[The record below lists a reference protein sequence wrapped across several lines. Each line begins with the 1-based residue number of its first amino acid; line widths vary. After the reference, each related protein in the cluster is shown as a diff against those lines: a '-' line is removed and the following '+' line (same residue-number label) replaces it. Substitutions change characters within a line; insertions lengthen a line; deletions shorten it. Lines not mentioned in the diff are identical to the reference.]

1 MTNNDGDELTTPT
14 YDDEIPDMHAYRNP
28 PEEPEVAQVAEE
40 ATVTAQEEVVDDEE
54 NDNDTSRP
62 SIATQLAV
70 MAREFYTFG
79 VDENGETFA
88 CDNALPHVALS
99 MSNNS
104 RGGLKARLLDQWS
117 EASGGR
123 VAPGAAA
130 TDAMG
135 TLDWGARRNPVTP
148 VHMRIADHDG
158 TIYLDCA
165 DEQNRVI
172 VIDSG
177 RWRVADEDVPVVF
190 RRSTFSL
197 PYPVPEGESDLALLW
212 DHLNVDPDDRPLV
225 LGWVV
230 AALVLENVPH
240 PVLYLGGEHGTAKT
254 SAARVLQSL
263 VDPTTADT
271 RNLPSDEGVWVAT
284 VRQGWALTFDNLS
297 ELSKGMNDGLCKLS
311 TGDTIVRRILYTTD
325 EASATK
331 AYRPL
336 IITAINLTG
345 VQPDL
350 EDRMVRIE
358 LSAIPPSKRR
368 LKKEVEASWERDRSR
383 VLAGLLDLAAKVHHR
398 LPDVVTPEGFS
409 RMADFHQ
416 VVAAIDDVQ
425 GTSGA
430 DRYQDAAV
438 RAARDT
444 LAEYPL
450 ARAIVNGRRD
460 FEATTAGQILNAMAF
475 AKGDGK
481 QSWAWPDDAR
491 TASNQL
497 KGAAPS
503 MRKLGWTVEDDKG
516 KNEAGTK
523 KFTIL
528 APSRENSKAERPA
541 PSSPSDPSPQVNTIS
556 LAPSGV
562 ESIPV
567 AALSPEIVNE
577 LTEVH
582 PARDGAGL
590 ARDGSGEIALTCG
603 DGSNGDDGDG
613 SGTSV
618 AACRFCGAELTVGHA
633 AERGYCTGPECSAA
647 HVTQGQQPSR
657 SSTPTPRDVANMG
670 RRPADRSV
678 V

>member
-1 MTNNDGDELTTPT
+1 MTNNDGDELTTTT

-271 RNLPSDEGVWVAT
+271 RNLPSDEGAWVAT

-398 LPDVVTPEGFS
+398 LPDVATPEGFS

-475 AKGDGK
+475 AKGDGREG
-481 QSWAWPDDAR
+481 WGWPENAR
-491 TASNQL
+491 AASNQL
-497 KGAAPS
+497 RDAAPS
-503 MRKLGWTVEDDKG
+503 MRKLGWTVHDDMG

-523 KFTIL
+523 KYTIH
-528 APSRENSKAERPA
+528 APSRESSKAEKPA

-556 LAPSGV
+556 SARSGA
-562 ESIPV
+562 ESISV
-567 AALSPEIVNE
+567 AAVSPEIVNE
-577 LTEVH
+577 RTEAH

-590 ARDGSGEIALTCG
+590 ARDRSGEIALTSTH
-603 DGSNGDDGDG
+603 GSNGDDGDG
-613 SGTSV
+613 PGTAV

-633 AERGYCTGPECSAA
+633 AERGYCARPECSAA
-647 HVTQGQQPSR
+647 HVTQRQQPSHR
-657 SSTPTPRDVANMG
+657 STPTPLDIANMG
-670 RRPADRSV
+670 RRPADRPV

>member
-1 MTNNDGDELTTPT
+1 MNHDGDELTTS
-14 YDDEIPDMHAYRNP
+14 YSDDEIPDMHAYRSP
-28 PEEPEVAQVAEE
+28 PAEKPEVVEE
-40 ATVTAQEEVVDDEE
+40 ATVMAEEEDADEE
-54 NDNDTSRP
+54 DDNDTSRP
-62 SIATQLAV
+62 SIATQLAA

-135 TLDWGARRNPVTP
+135 TLEWGARRNAVTP
-148 VHMRIADHDG
+148 VHMRIADHEG
-158 TIYLDCA
+158 KIYLDCA
-165 DEQNRVI
+165 DEESRVV
-172 VIDSG
+172 VIHGG
-177 RWRVADEDVPVVF
+177 RWDVADGDVPVVF

-197 PYPVPEGESDLALLW
+197 PYPVPEVVGDLDLLW
-212 DHLNVDPDDRPLV
+212 NHLNVDPDDRPLV

-230 AALVLENVPH
+230 SALILENVPH

-271 RNLPSDEGVWVAT
+271 RNLPSDEGAWVAT

-311 TGDTIVRRILYTTD
+311 TGDTIVRRVLYTTD
-325 EASATK
+325 DASATK

-383 VLAGLLDLAAKVHHR
+383 VLSGLLDLAAKVHHR
-398 LPDVVTPEGFS
+398 LPDVVMPEGFS

-416 VVAAIDDVQ
+416 VVSAIDDVQ

-460 FEATTAGQILNAMAF
+460 FEATTAGQILNTMAF
-475 AKGDGK
+475 AKGDGREG
-481 QSWAWPDDAR
+481 WGWPENAR
-491 TASNQL
+491 AASNQL
-497 KGAAPS
+497 RDAAPS

-523 KFTIL
+523 KYTIF
-528 APSRENSKAERPA
+528 APSREISKAEEPA
-541 PSSPSDPSPQVNTIS
+541 PSSPSDPSAHVNAIS
-556 LAPSGV
+556 SAPSGV

-567 AALSPEIVNE
+567 AALSPETVNE
-577 LTEVH
+577 TTVVH
-582 PARDGAGL
+582 PVQDGAGL
-590 ARDGSGEIALTCG
+590 VRDGSGEIALTSG
-603 DGSNGDDGDG
+603 HGSNRDDRGG
-613 SGTSV
+613 LGTSSLP
-618 AACRFCGAELTVGHA
+618 CNG
-633 AERGYCTGPECSAA
+633 
-647 HVTQGQQPSR
+647 
-657 SSTPTPRDVANMG
+657 STPTPLDVANM
-670 RRPADRSV
+670 RRRSADPLAC
-678 V
+678 

>member
-1 MTNNDGDELTTPT
+1 MTNGDRDELTTACSG
-14 YDDEIPDMHAYRNP
+14 DDVPDMRAYRHP
-28 PEEPEVAQVAEE
+28 PEDLEVTQVAEE
-40 ATVTAQEEVVDDEE
+40 ETVIAGEEIIDEE
-54 NDNDTSRP
+54 DDNNTSRP
-62 SIATQLAV
+62 SIATQLAA

-79 VDENGETFA
+79 VDENGEAFA

-123 VAPGAAA
+123 VAPGSAA

-135 TLDWGARRNPVTP
+135 TLEWGARRNMVTP

-158 TIYLDCA
+158 KIYLDCA
-165 DEQNRVI
+165 DEENRVI
-172 VIDSG
+172 VIDGG
-177 RWRVADEDVPVVF
+177 RWEVADEDVPVVF

-197 PYPVPEGESDLALLW
+197 PYPVPEVASDLGLLW
-212 DHLNVDPDDRPLV
+212 NHLNVDPDDRPLV

-254 SAARVLQSL
+254 SAARVIQSL

-271 RNLPSDEGVWVAT
+271 RNLPSDEGAWVAT

-311 TGDTIVRRILYTTD
+311 TGDTIVRRVLYTTD
-325 EASATK
+325 DASATK

-336 IITAINLTG
+336 VITAINLTG

-368 LKKEVEASWERDRSR
+368 LKKEVEASWERDRPY

-398 LPDVVTPEGFS
+398 LPDIAAPEGFS

-460 FEATTAGQILNAMAF
+460 FEGTTAAQILKAMAF
-475 AKGDGK
+475 ARGEGRE
-481 QSWAWPDDAR
+481 SWGWPEDAR
-491 TASNQL
+491 AASNQL
-497 KGAAPS
+497 RDAAPS
-503 MRKLGWTVEDDKG
+503 MRTLGWTVYDDRG
-516 KNEAGTK
+516 KNEAGIK

-528 APSRENSKAERPA
+528 APPRESSATEKPA
-541 PSSPSDPSPQVNTIS
+541 PS
-556 LAPSGV
+556 APSAASSQVSAIPPGPSRV

-567 AALSPEIVNE
+567 ADLSPEVVDE
-577 LTEVH
+577 MTVVH
-582 PARDGAGL
+582 AAGL
-590 ARDGSGEIALTCG
+590 ARDGSGENALNSANG
-603 DGSNGDDGDG
+603 DHGDNGDD
-613 SGTSV
+613 STTV
-618 AACRFCGAELTVGHA
+618 IPLCRFCDEVLA
-633 AERGYCTGPECSAA
+633 AGYATKRGYCSKSECSSA
-647 HVTQGQQPSR
+647 HVKERQRTSNGSPL
-657 SSTPTPRDVANMG
+657 G
-670 RRPADRSV
+670 F
-678 V
+678 

>member
-1 MTNNDGDELTTPT
+1 MMSGGDELTTT
-14 YDDEIPDMHAYRNP
+14 HDETPDMHAYRNP
-28 PEEPEVAQVAEE
+28 PEEPEVAAEAAVMVEEQVG
-40 ATVTAQEEVVDDEE
+40 DDEE
-54 NDNDTSRP
+54 DDGDTSRP
-62 SIATQLAV
+62 SIATQLAE

-88 CDNALPHVALS
+88 CDDALPHVALS
-99 MSNNS
+99 MSNS

-117 EASGGR
+117 EANGGR

-135 TLDWGARRNPVTP
+135 TLEWGARRNAVTS

-165 DEQNRVI
+165 DEENRVI
-172 VIDSG
+172 VINGG
-177 RWRVADEDVPVVF
+177 RWRLADGDVPVVF

-197 PYPVPEGESDLALLW
+197 AYPVPEVVGDLDLLW
-212 DHLNVDPDDRPLV
+212 EHLNVDPDDRPLV

-254 SAARVLQSL
+254 SAARVIQSL

-271 RNLPSDEGVWVAT
+271 RNLPSDEGAWVAT

-297 ELSKGMNDGLCKLS
+297 ELTKGMNDGLCKLS
-311 TGDTIVRRILYTTD
+311 TGDTIVRRVLYTTD
-325 EASATK
+325 DASATK

-336 IITAINLTG
+336 IITAINLSG

-368 LKKEVEASWERDRSR
+368 LKKEVEASWERDRPR

-398 LPDVVTPEGFS
+398 LPDVATPEGFS

-438 RAARDT
+438 RAARET

-450 ARAIVNGRRD
+450 ARAIVKGRRD
-460 FEATTAGQILNAMAF
+460 FEANTAGQILKAMSF
-475 AKGDGK
+475 DRGDGK

-491 TASNQL
+491 AASNQL
-497 KGAAPS
+497 RDAAPS

-528 APSRENSKAERPA
+528 APSRESSKAERPN
-541 PSSPSDPSPQVNTIS
+541 PSSPSSPSPQVNAIS
-556 LAPSGV
+556 SAPSRA
-562 ESIPV
+562 ESIP
-567 AALSPEIVNE
+567 AAAPSPEIANQLTVVN
-577 LTEVH
+577 LV
-582 PARDGAGL
+582 RDGAGL
-590 ARDGSGEIALTCG
+590 AGDGSGEIALTSVHGPNGDNG
-603 DGSNGDDGDG
+603 DGPA
-613 SGTSV
+613 TSV
-618 AACRFCGAELTVGHA
+618 ATCRFCGAELTAGHA
-633 AERGYCTGPECSAA
+633 AERGYCTSPDCSAD
-647 HVTQGQQPSR
+647 HVTQPQQPAHR
-657 SSTPTPRDVANMG
+657 STPTPRDMANLH
-670 RRPADRSV
+670 RRPGNRSV

>member
-1 MTNNDGDELTTPT
+1 MTNNDGDELTTT
-14 YDDEIPDMHAYRNP
+14 YDDEIPDMHAYRRP
-28 PEEPEVAQVAEE
+28 VEGPEVAEE
-40 ATVTAQEEVVDDEE
+40 ATVMGEEAEDDQEDD
-54 NDNDTSRP
+54 DTSRP

-135 TLDWGARRNPVTP
+135 TLDWGARRNVVTP

-197 PYPVPEGESDLALLW
+197 PYPVPEGVGDLSLLW
-212 DHLNVDPDDRPLV
+212 NHLNVDPDDRPLV

-254 SAARVLQSL
+254 SAARVIQSL

-271 RNLPSDEGVWVAT
+271 RNLPSDEGAWVAT
-284 VRQGWALTFDNLS
+284 VRQGWALTFDNLG
-297 ELSKGMNDGLCKLS
+297 ELSRGMNDGLCKLS
-311 TGDTIVRRILYTTD
+311 TGDTIVRRVLYTTD
-325 EASATK
+325 DASATK

-358 LSAIPPSKRR
+358 LSAIPPGKRR

-491 TASNQL
+491 AASNQL
-497 KGAAPS
+497 KDAAPS

-590 ARDGSGEIALTCG
+590 ARDGSGKIALTCG
-603 DGSNGDDGDG
+603 DGSNGDDGDDP
-613 SGTSV
+613 GTSV

-647 HVTQGQQPSR
+647 HVTQRQQPSR